1 MRTTRQSST
10 THVESDDMTL
20 QQVMEMMQGLQE
32 AMVVSK
38 AEQERIR
45 VDLAAS

>member
-1 MRTTRQSST
+1 
-10 THVESDDMTL
+10 MTL

>member
-1 MRTTRQSST
+1 
-10 THVESDDMTL
+10 MTL

-38 AEQERIR
+38 AEQERIQ